1 MSCAPQRRGGQPVW
15 SERPQ
20 SENAFACRL
29 TPPTGEA
36 RAVHLS
42 RCARPDCLLSVPIVS
57 FPPGEENRERKF
69 PTAHSFLFV
78 VRLPFRGLR
87 PTGER

>member
-1 MSCAPQRRGGQPVW
+1 MW

-20 SENAFACRL
+20 SENAFARRL

-36 RAVHLS
+36 RAVHLT
-42 RCARPDCLLSVPIVS
+42 RCARPDRLLSVLIVS
-57 FPPGEENRERKF
+57 SPPDEENRECEF
-69 PTAHSFLFV
+69 PTAHSFLFAA
-78 VRLPFRGLR
+78 RLPFRGLR